1 MNGPRLEGKI
11 VLVTGAGRGIGRGI
25 ALAAARQ
32 GADIAIAE
40 LEPDTAKTSAEEVR
54 SLGVRAIGL
63 ACDVGT
69 RAACEEAVAA
79 TASELGGIDVL
90 VNNAAWT
97 RTPGRSL
104 LDTTD
109 EDFAR
114 TLETNLWAT
123 FWMMQASHPHLI
135 ERGGGSI
142 VNFASNSGTFGREHQ
157 APYAAAKEGIR
168 GLSRVAAREWGP
180 QGIRVNV
187 ICPYA
192 NSPGMVAWAETEPET
207 YAASLETIP
216 LKRVGDCEDDIGRV
230 TVFLASDDAAYV
242 TGQTLFVDGG
252 AGSTR

>member
-1 MNGPRLEGKI
+1 MSGRRLEGKI

-25 ALAAARQ
+25 ALAAAKQ
-32 GADIAIAE
+32 GADVAIAE
-40 LEPDTAKTSAEEVR
+40 LDPDTAKTSAEEVR
-54 SLGVRAIGL
+54 ALGVRSVGFP
-63 ACDVGT
+63 CDVGT
-69 RAACEEAVAA
+69 RADCEGAVEA
-79 TASELGGIDVL
+79 TASEFGGIDVL

-97 RTPGRSL
+97 RTPGRPL
-104 LDTTD
+104 LETTD

-123 FWMMQASHPHLI
+123 FWMMRASHPHLLQ
-135 ERGGGSI
+135 RGGGSI
-142 VNFASNSGTFGREHQ
+142 VNFASNSGTFGRENQ

-192 NSPGMVAWAETEPET
+192 NSPGMVAWSETEPET

-230 TVFLASDDAAYV
+230 AVFLASDDAAYV